1 MAALIAGAA
10 RYHAYDLAAHFDTA
24 TNLKIFDALV
34 ALFQARAPIPHEG
47 EFSRIFPFLDDYSF
61 PANLTD
67 GLVAALAPTRLAAIR
82 NDIEAGGRDFI
93 RVNLGMV
100 DGAMEEPVDW
110 LSSHSVLEHVD
121 DLAGVFR
128 FLEHSL
134 KPDGA
139 MTHLIDFSAHG
150 LSGDWNG
157 HWAMSEFRWRL
168 LRGRRLYLLNRQPL
182 KTYLDLFER
191 HGMRV
196 VAKCLHQR
204 VDGLLATAFQPSF
217 SRVSSADARTHM
229 AFLVCMREQ
238 DRAPSRDAGVSAET
252 ANQTMSQAVLRV
264 DFRQSGTRSCI
275 H

>member
-1 MAALIAGAA
+1 M
-10 RYHAYDLAAHFDTA
+10 
-24 TNLKIFDALV
+24 KV
-34 ALFQARAPIPHEG
+34 CSPV
-47 EFSRIFPFLDDYSF
+47 FPFLDDYSF

-67 GLVAALAPTRLAAIR
+67 GLVVALAPARLAVIR

-93 RVNLGMV
+93 RVNVGMME
-100 DGAMEEPVDW
+100 GAMEEPVDW

-134 KPDGA
+134 KPDGV

-150 LSGDWNG
+150 LSDDWNG

-182 KTYLDLFER
+182 ETYLDLFER

-196 VAKCLHQR
+196 VAKRLHQR
-204 VDGLLATAFQPSF
+204 VDGLLATDFQPSF
-217 SRVSSADARTHM
+217 SQVSSTDARTHM
-229 AFLVCMREQ
+229 AFLVCMRQQ
-238 DRAPSRDAGVSAET
+238 DRVPCRDAGAAAET
-252 ANQTMSQAVLRV
+252 SNQALSQPVLRV
-264 DFRQSGTRSCI
+264 NFRQSGTRSCL